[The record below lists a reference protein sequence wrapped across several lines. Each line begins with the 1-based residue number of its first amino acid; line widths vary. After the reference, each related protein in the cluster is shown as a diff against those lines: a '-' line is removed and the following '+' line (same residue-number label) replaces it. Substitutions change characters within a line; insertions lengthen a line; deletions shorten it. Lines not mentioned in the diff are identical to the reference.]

1 MTWLADGYLWI
12 KSFHI
17 ISVIAWM
24 AGILYLPRLYVYHCD
39 VESGSKQSETFKVMV
54 RRLIRAIMNPAMGA
68 TFFFGILLILTPGI
82 VDWSVAWPWLKSA
95 LLMAMMA
102 VHIALSRWRRHFAI
116 DENQHSR
123 NFYRV
128 INEVPTVLLIA
139 IVLVVVIKPV

>member
-39 VESGSKQSETFKVMV
+39 VESGSQQSEIFKVME
-54 RRLIRAIMNPAMGA
+54 RRLLRAIMNPAMGA
-68 TFFFGILLILTPGI
+68 TFFFGILLILAPGI

-95 LLMAMMA
+95 LVMAMMA
-102 VHIALSRWRRHFAI
+102 VHIALSRWRKHFAI
-116 DENQHSR
+116 DKNRHSR
-123 NFYRV
+123 NFYRAM
-128 INEVPTVLLIA
+128 NEVPTALLIA
-139 IVLVVVIKPV
+139 IVLVVVIKPA

>member
-1 MTWLADGYLWI
+1 MAWLADGYLWL

-39 VESGSKQSETFKVMV
+39 AEPGSRESETFKLMEK
-54 RRLIRAIMNPAMGA
+54 RLVRAIINPAMGA

-82 VDWSVAWPWLKSA
+82 VDWSVAWPWLKSV
-95 LLMAMMA
+95 LVIAMIGG
-102 VHIALSRWRRHFAI
+102 HIALSRWRKDFAN
-116 DENQHSR
+116 DENLHSR
-123 NFYRV
+123 NFYR
-128 INEVPTVLLIA
+128 IMNEVPTVLLIG